1 MPKLFSEVKQANP
14 GKSVFDLSYSKLF
27 TCDMGQLIP
36 VVCDEMV
43 PGDTFDMGAEII
55 VRFQPLVAPIL
66 HPINVYVH
74 SFFVPYRLLW
84 DQWEDFITRGISG
97 DLEPVIP
104 RWTPTNTAIGSLW
117 DYMGF
122 PTGVTP
128 TGALPL
134 EFVRRA
140 YNLVYNEYY
149 RDETLIAE
157 VAETNESILRRAWA
171 KDYFTSAL
179 PWQQRGTA
187 PALPISGTTN
197 AEWSA
202 AINQYIYPLAYVGQS
217 NERIKNKNS
226 GTTEATIKM
235 SAGGTFSS
243 ENFLVAQVTPAQLD
257 ANVVDLSGATTFDVA
272 DLRLAFTL
280 QRWMERN
287 ARGGVRYVE
296 FLKNQYGE
304 SPRDDRLQRPE
315 YIGGT
320 KAPVVISEVLQT
332 GESATT
338 PQGNMAGHGLT
349 ADLSYIG
356 KYHAVEFGLVISIMS
371 VMPEAMY
378 QQGIDRQWLRRTNWD
393 FFNPSF
399 VNLSEQAIER
409 AELYATAVEAENRTI
424 FGYQGMYD
432 EMRVKRNMV
441 CSEMRD
447 TFDYWHLGRQFAS
460 APLLNQ
466 SFIECNPDKRIF
478 ADQADPGLIISVGNK
493 IKATRPLPVIAE
505 PGLIDHN

>member
-1 MPKLFSEVKQANP
+1 MPKIFSEVKQANP

-84 DQWEDFITRGISG
+84 DQWEDFITRGVTG

-104 RWTPTNTAIGSLW
+104 RWTPTNTAMGSLW

-134 EFVRRA
+134 DFVRRA

-187 PALPISGTTN
+187 PSLPISGVT
-197 AEWSA
+197 SA
-202 AINQYIYPLAYVGQS
+202 HWAADIALRWPAVG
-217 NERIKNKNS
+217 
-226 GTTEATIKM
+226 
-235 SAGGTFSS
+235 GGTSVHTLYKQGS
-243 ENFLVAQVTPAQLD
+243 TAPYDADSKAFLEA
-257 ANVVDLSGATTFDVA
+257 G
-272 DLRLAFTL
+272 
-280 QRWMERN
+280 
-287 ARGGVRYVE
+287 
-296 FLKNQYGE
+296 K
-304 SPRDDRLQRPE
+304 
-315 YIGGT
+315 
-320 KAPVVISEVLQT
+320 VL
-332 GESATT
+332 
-338 PQGNMAGHGLT
+338 
-349 ADLSYIG
+349 
-356 KYHAVEFGLVISIMS
+356 
-371 VMPEAMY
+371 
-378 QQGIDRQWLRRTNWD
+378 
-393 FFNPSF
+393 
-399 VNLSEQAIER
+399 
-409 AELYATAVEAENRTI
+409 ATA
-424 FGYQGMYD
+424 
-432 EMRVKRNMV
+432 
-441 CSEMRD
+441 
-447 TFDYWHLGRQFAS
+447 
-460 APLLNQ
+460 
-466 SFIECNPDKRIF
+466 
-478 ADQADPGLIISVGNK
+478 
-493 IKATRPLPVIAE
+493 
-505 PGLIDHN
+505 